1 MQPITTSTIIID
13 NDTGVTLL
21 TEADMSLS
29 LPDHEEIRAL
39 KGSTISIA
47 NKEYTIVEA
56 TTEPKL
62 NDDCDI
68 IGAYVFLNVEKKVNT
83 ARGTAFYNELHR
95 KNK

>member
-1 MQPITTSTIIID
+1 MECIPISTIVID

-21 TEADMSLS
+21 NEEDMSLS
-29 LPDHEEIRAL
+29 LPDHDEIQAL
-39 KGSTISIA
+39 KGSSISIA

-68 IGAYVFLNVEKKVNT
+68 IGTYVFLNVAKK
-83 ARGTAFYNELHR
+83 A
-95 KNK
+95 

>member
-1 MQPITTSTIIID
+1 MEFIPTSTIVVD

-21 TEADMSLS
+21 NEADMSLS
-29 LPDHEEIRAL
+29 LPDHDEIQAL

-62 NDDCDI
+62 NDDCDM
-68 IGAYVFLNVEKKVNT
+68 IGTYVFLNVEKKT
-83 ARGTAFYNELHR
+83 
-95 KNK
+95 

>member
-1 MQPITTSTIIID
+1 MDLIPTSTIVSD

-21 TEADMSLS
+21 NDEDMSLS
-29 LPDHEEIRAL
+29 LPDHDEIQAL

-56 TTEPKL
+56 TTQPKF

-68 IGAYVFLNVEKKVNT
+68 VGIYVFLNVEKKT
-83 ARGTAFYNELHR
+83 
-95 KNK
+95 